1 MRLTAHSA
9 AHRTWGRALGG
20 KQEWVSSGVWEA
32 GVHLVD
38 LIILTKDADL
48 SKNRWEQCCF
58 GQGLT
63 ADKAR
68 RAFQNQL

>member
-1 MRLTAHSA
+1 M
-9 AHRTWGRALGG
+9 
-20 KQEWVSSGVWEA
+20 SSGVWEA

-48 SKNRWEQCCF
+48 SKNQWELCCF